1 MAVNLSIKNV
11 PDDLA
16 EGLRDLAARNHRS
29 LQGQLMAIL
38 ENAVHPSDVQGARVV
53 REPSPLLEERGT
65 LSAAGLAS
73 VIEELAAVRART
85 KRGRETLVRLRDAGR
100 RM

>member
-11 PDDLA
+11 PDHLA
-16 EGLRDLAARNHRS
+16 ERLRDLAARNHRS
-29 LQGQLMAIL
+29 LQGQLMVIL
-38 ENAVHPSDVQGARVV
+38 ENAVHTSDVERARAV
-53 REPSPLLEERGT
+53 REPSPLLEEKGK
-65 LSAAGLAS
+65 LSAASLAS

-85 KRGRETLVRLRDAGR
+85 KRGREPLVRLRDAGR